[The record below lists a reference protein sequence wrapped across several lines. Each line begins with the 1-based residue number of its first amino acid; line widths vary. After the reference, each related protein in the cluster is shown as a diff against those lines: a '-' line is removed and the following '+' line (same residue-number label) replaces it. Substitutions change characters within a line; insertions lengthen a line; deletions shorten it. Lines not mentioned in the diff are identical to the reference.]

1 MPRISLCK
9 TDELQPETMLCKRV
23 AGFGQVA
30 VARLGDD
37 EYVAFDPHCP
47 HAKGP
52 LVEGRLHEG
61 VVICPWH
68 FFRFDL
74 RTGEVPG
81 AKSILKLRRF
91 PATVSGGEVLVDLD

>member
-1 MPRISLCK
+1 MPRVALCRVGEVLP
-9 TDELQPETMLCKRV
+9 DAILCKRV
-23 AGFGQVA
+23 AGVGQIA
-30 VARLGDD
+30 VARVGD
-37 EYVAFDPHCP
+37 EYVAFDPRCP
-47 HAKGP
+47 HANGP
-52 LVEGRLHEG
+52 LAEGRLHDG